1 VATGFRIGNLKRTG
15 DADVVQVIMI
25 TVDPA
30 RDSPRLMSQYVTSFD
45 SRFIGLVTRP
55 ESMSNGT

>member
-1 VATGFRIGNLKRTG
+1 
-15 DADVVQVIMI
+15 MI